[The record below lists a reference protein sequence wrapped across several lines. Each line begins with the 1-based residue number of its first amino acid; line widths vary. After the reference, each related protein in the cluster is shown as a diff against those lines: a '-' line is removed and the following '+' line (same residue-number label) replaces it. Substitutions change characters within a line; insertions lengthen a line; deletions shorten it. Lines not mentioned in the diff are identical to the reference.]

1 MNKCMLLGRIC
12 KDFDLKQTQSGMAYC
27 GFSLAVNRRVKK
39 DEESQADFLICK
51 CFGKTA
57 EFASKYFRKGSQI
70 ALTGRIQTGSYDN
83 KEGQKVYTT
92 EIMVEEVF
100 FADSKK
106 ESQGDAYEGQS
117 NSQSGFYPIDTS
129 SDELPF

>member
-1 MNKCMLLGRIC
+1 MLLGRIC
-12 KDFDLKQTQSGMAYC
+12 KDFELKQTKSDMAYC

-39 DEESQADFLICK
+39 GEENQADFIICK

-70 ALTGRIQTGSYDN
+70 ALSGRIQTGSYDN

-106 ESQGDAYEGQS
+106 GDAHEEPTQT
-117 NSQSGFYPIDTS
+117 NQAGFSPLDASDDT
-129 SDELPF
+129 LPF